1 MKILLVPGN
10 TDLNRGDQALVWES
24 INVIKEVYE
33 NPDVI
38 LMKGDDYRQYA
49 QTERLG
55 YNMIHGIL
63 KHPGRFFSNKKHISY
78 TILDKVKMGCV
89 ALYDLMVTASLL
101 IPCRIINNATLGLMS
116 NEDKRT
122 YETFRSCDAVFVKGG
137 GFIHSYGMIT
147 DAYQIYYLL
156 YYILLSIRFKKKIV
170 ILPNSIGPLRN
181 KIAAKLSYYVLN
193 HCQYIS
199 VRESVSENFLNK
211 SEQIRKPVYRHADL
225 GYFLKSSKF
234 DALKYLKNKGI
245 EIDKPKVVIT
255 LRPYR
260 FPGEENAEQLYK
272 KYIVSFAEYSEYL
285 YEKGYQIVFSAHTLG
300 PSVHENDSIAIDE
313 VVKILGKTKVPFV
326 VIDDESL
333 DCKDVMAL
341 YSQFDILVGTRFH
354 SVIFAQNS
362 FVPTIAITYGGN
374 KGVGIMQDT
383 GLEEYSI
390 PMENVTSAALMRITD
405 TLITNKKYV
414 AGLMKNKRCELEN
427 DRQKLIDEI
436 KMAVLN

>member
-24 INVIKEVYE
+24 VRLIEDVYD

-38 LMKGDDYRQYA
+38 LMKGDDHRQFA
-49 QTERLG
+49 QTEQLG

-89 ALYDLMVTASLL
+89 AIYDLIITASLL
-101 IPCRIINNATLGLMS
+101 IPCRVLNRATLGLMS
-116 NEDKRT
+116 NEDRRS

-137 GFIHSYGMIT
+137 GFIHSYGTIT

-181 KIAAKLSYYVLN
+181 KIAAKLTYYALN
-193 HCQYIS
+193 HCQYIC
-199 VRESVSENFLNK
+199 VRESVSENFLYK
-211 SEQIRKPVYRHADL
+211 SEQIRVPVYRHADL
-225 GYFLKSSKF
+225 GYFLKASKI
-234 DALKYLKNKGI
+234 DASKYLINKGI
-245 EIDKPKVVIT
+245 RMDNPKVVIT

-260 FPGEENAEQLYK
+260 FPGEENAEQLYE
-272 KYIVSFAEYSEYL
+272 KYIASFAEYSEFL
-285 YEKGYQIVFSAHTLG
+285 YNNGYQVVFSAHTLG
-300 PSVHENDSIAIDE
+300 PSVHENDSIAIRQ
-313 VVKILGKTKVPFV
+313 VVKILENKNVPFV

-341 YSQFDILVGTRFH
+341 YSKFDMLVGTRFH

-374 KGVGIMQDT
+374 KGVGIMQDS
-383 GLEEYSI
+383 GLTEYSI
-390 PMENVTSAALMRITD
+390 PMENVTPAALKRITY
-405 TLITNKKYV
+405 TLIAEKKV
-414 AGLMKNKRCELEN
+414 FVGVLKDKRCELEN
-427 DRQKLIDEI
+427 DRRKLIDEI
-436 KMAVLN
+436 KNVVLN